1 MRLTQRKVGLCN
13 NDQWMAKTCNSTINR
28 KVFFKFSKGTLSLS
42 LMRPSHRFSNFSA
55 PGSFWLPKKKSCRI
69 TVLFGDWIAC
79 NMSICSKTVW
89 PIHMSLRLTQTEW
102 WRLLE
107 GAAGVYPQNG
117 GPFWILDFLGSLLVK
132 KGGPWHSK
140 PYLNLISRGW
150 GSFHPFQGHR
160 VPSFTESMNLNGH
173 RASHLL
179 SPWQSWSMG

>member
-13 NDQWMAKTCNSTINR
+13 NDQWMAKPVIPQSIGKSSLSSQR
-28 KVFFKFSKGTLSLS
+28 ALSLS
-42 LMRPSHRFSNFSA
+42 IMRPSHGFSNFSA

-79 NMSICSKTVW
+79 NMSICSKQLAYPYVIKVD
-89 PIHMSLRLTQTEW
+89 PNGMMEI
-102 WRLLE
+102 LE
-107 GAAGVYPQNG
+107 AAGVYPQNG